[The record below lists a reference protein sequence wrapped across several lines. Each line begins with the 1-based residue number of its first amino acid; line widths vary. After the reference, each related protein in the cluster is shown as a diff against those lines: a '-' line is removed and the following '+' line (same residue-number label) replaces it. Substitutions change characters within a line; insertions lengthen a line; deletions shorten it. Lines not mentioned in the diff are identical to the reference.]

1 MSKSKSLTLTDGKI
15 LAPLIIFAI
24 PVIISNILQN
34 LYNLADTAIVGQ
46 LIGLNSLTAVGA
58 TGSVV
63 SLCIT
68 TITGLMTGFSVVAGK
83 RLGAGEYSDLKK
95 VFVNAFFLMWI
106 IGIVLTV
113 FGVIASRAVLTL
125 MNTAPELMDEATVY
139 LTVMFAGI
147 ITTMLYNF
155 FCEMLRAV
163 GNSKMP
169 LIFLAFASVVHI
181 ALNYLFMGA
190 FKMGVS
196 GAALS
201 TVISQGI
208 SALLCFIYMYKGTAY
223 FKIRRED
230 IRLNLPILKEC
241 LSVGIP
247 MATVN
252 FVVNFGV
259 LILQFVT
266 NGIGTEYVAAYSGAS
281 KIGYIYTTPIF
292 GFASS
297 LAVFA
302 AQNLGAGKPERI
314 KTALKKVMLLLCG
327 INTAV
332 LAFSLLFSGSI
343 LKFVVGD
350 VESIISSGKL
360 YLTVRLLSGY
370 VLIPAAC
377 LKTILPSLE
386 RTLSVTVSGF
396 LEIAIRMVSPI
407 LLVQNLGF
415 VGIPLTD
422 TLTWAV
428 LAVFFF
434 ICFPLEWKKAFADKK

>member
-1 MSKSKSLTLTDGKI
+1 MKTSKSINLTEGKI
-15 LAPLIIFAI
+15 LSPLIIFAI
-24 PVIISNILQN
+24 PCIISNILQN

-46 LIGLNSLTAVGA
+46 LIGLNSLAAVGA

-68 TITGLMTGFSVVAGK
+68 TITGLMSGFSIVAGN
-83 RLGAGEYSDLKK
+83 RLGAKQYSDVKK
-95 VFVNAFFLMWI
+95 VFVNAFVIVWI
-106 IGIVLTV
+106 VGLLLTAA
-113 FGVIASRAVLTL
+113 GVISARGILKV
-125 MNTAPELMDEATVY
+125 MNTAPELMEEAVTY
-139 LTVMFAGI
+139 LVVIFAGI

-169 LIFLAFASVVHI
+169 LVFLAAASAIHI

-190 FKMGVS
+190 FKMGVA

-201 TVISQGI
+201 TVISQGL
-208 SALLCFIYMYKGTAY
+208 SAIMCFVYMYRKEEY
-223 FKIRRED
+223 FKIKRKD
-230 IRLNLPILKEC
+230 IKFDVSLMKEC
-241 LSVGIP
+241 LKVGIP

-292 GFASS
+292 GFATA

-302 AQNLGAGKPERI
+302 SQNLGAGKTDRI
-314 KTALKKVMLLLCG
+314 KSALKQSMALLYAV
-327 INTAV
+327 NTAV
-332 LAFSLLFSGSI
+332 LIFSLLCSKYI
-343 LKFVVGD
+343 LRFVVGD
-350 VESIISSGKL
+350 VENVINSGNI
-360 YLTVRLLSGY
+360 YLTIRMLSGF

-377 LKTILPSLE
+377 LKTILPALG
-386 RTLSVTVSGF
+386 RTFSVTVSGF
-396 LEIAIRMVSPI
+396 LEVGIRMISPI
-407 LLVQNLGF
+407 LLVQTLGF
-415 VGIPLTD
+415 IGVPLTD
-422 TLTWAV
+422 TLTWTI
-428 LAVFFF
+428 LALFF
-434 ICFPLEWKKAFADKK
+434 IVAFPLEWRKINK